1 MEQKNIYGFEMI
13 QKKDIAKILRNGR
26 VWIIDLRTPEKYR
39 EAHYPA
45 ARNFPFAY
53 IDTWKN
59 EIPENIS
66 LILYCEHGNQSLLAA
81 RKLSSRKGKV
91 YTVTG
96 GYEGIKAGQ

>member
-59 EIPENIS
+59 EIPENIY
-66 LILYCEHGNQSLLAA
+66 ILNNEILNEKPSDIC
-81 RKLSSRKGKV
+81 V
-91 YTVTG
+91 
-96 GYEGIKAGQ
+96 KATIEKEILERFKEFNG